1 MSSAPGPARAAFRL
15 DVNAAVQIQFVDLG
29 RQMNMIL
36 VDLSGGG
43 CRLRAGVSIPA
54 NTKIA
59 FEWTGPSRKPL
70 RLTGTIVGSKMA
82 DPKTAE
88 YGIKFEMP
96 VAERDALAAELQ
108 EIQRR
113 QAYKP
118 AEPVKAH
125 VDESLGGRA
134 KRKAYRANVQ
144 FPVSVRA
151 IVDQRETQFA
161 GIAND
166 LSEGGVLLI
175 VPKELEEGAD
185 VIVRFTL
192 PNGAVDLGGE
202 EREIVEIGPFGERR
216 VKKTIPV
223 RPFESVEARAKI
235 MKALG
240 PASGGGF
247 SHGTSFQQLAPFVR
261 EEIARF
267 VHAYQVTQLRRSAA
281 TK

>member
-1 MSSAPGPARAAFRL
+1 MSSGPGPARAAFRL
-15 DVNAAVQIQFVDLG
+15 DVNAAVEVQFDELG
-29 RQMNMIL
+29 RKMNMML

-54 NTKIA
+54 NTKLSFA
-59 FEWTGPSRKPL
+59 WAGPSRKPL
-70 RLTGTIVGSKMA
+70 RLNGVIVGAKMA

-96 VAERDALAAELQ
+96 VAQRDALAAELQ

-113 QAYKP
+113 QVYKE
-118 AEPVKAH
+118 AAPVHIA
-125 VDESLGGRA
+125 VDDSLGGRA
-134 KRKAYRANVQ
+134 KRQAYRANVQ

-151 IVDQRETQFA
+151 IVDKRETQFA

-166 LSEGGVLLI
+166 LSEGGVMLI

-185 VIVRFTL
+185 VVVRFTL
-192 PNGAVDLGGE
+192 PNGAVDLSGE
-202 EREIVEIGPFGERR
+202 EREVVETGPFGERK
-216 VKKTIPV
+216 VKKNVPM

-235 MKALG
+235 MKVLG
-240 PASGGGF
+240 PGSSGGF
-247 SHGTSFQQLAPFVR
+247 SHGTAFQQLSPFVR

-267 VHAYQVTQLRRSAA
+267 VHAYQVTQLRKSAA